1 LNKQKKDIHS
11 HVEKCV
17 GAMEH
22 GQVMLLGMVFTGAH
36 VTMVWV
42 CIILSLP
49 LAAFS
54 SGPWQMEVRHS
65 DIFITPYSLSSV
77 LNI

>member
-1 LNKQKKDIHS
+1 MSFLEQAKDFHS

-22 GQVMLLGMVFTGAH
+22 GQVMLLGMVFHQCPCDHGVGVYH
-36 VTMVWV
+36 F
-42 CIILSLP
+42 ILP

-54 SGPWQMEVRHS
+54 SGP
-65 DIFITPYSLSSV
+65 
-77 LNI
+77 